1 VKLDAGMN
9 MPDLLM
15 KIGRRDPRL
24 TEVQPRIFRFEDFE
38 LDTARFE
45 LRSDGTRVHV
55 EPQVL
60 SLLILLAENA
70 ARMVSKD
77 EVIEKIWDGRIVSE
91 SAVAAR
97 IKAARKAIGDD
108 GKTQRLIRTIH
119 GKGFRFVGKLA
130 DVCAQATSS
139 PTLLQPDIASSD
151 TIITSSLTRRD
162 GRPSIAVVPFELA
175 GEAGPLGIIAD
186 ALPADIIM
194 DLSRLHWL
202 FVIARGSSFRFRGS
216 EADPLT
222 VGRALAVRY
231 CLTGSIE
238 VSGEEVTVAV
248 MLADA
253 EHGEAIWAEN
263 YRGALAELQ
272 LMRPDIEAHVV
283 AALEVHIPRNEV
295 RNARR
300 RPAAELDAWASFH
313 LGLDHMYR
321 FRQADNARAAELFA
335 QSLARDPHFSRALGG
350 LSFTHFQ
357 NAFLNFGGSPEA
369 EMEAARSFAHRAL
382 EADQFDPFAHFNVG
396 RSFWLDGR
404 LEDAIAWFDRATG
417 LSPSYAQGIYNRGL
431 VSTMAGKPKEADADL
446 TLALELSPLDPLA
459 YAMVSSRA
467 LAHVQL
473 GDYQKASELGSC
485 AAHMPG
491 AHKHIALIAA
501 FTAHLS
507 GNSNEASHWVAKG
520 KAADP
525 NLKAATFF
533 HAFPFAQNAAREVIE
548 KSIADLGL

>member
-1 VKLDAGMN
+1 
-9 MPDLLM
+9 MPDLPM
-15 KIGRRDPRL
+15 KIERRDPRL
-24 TEVQPRIFRFEDFE
+24 AEVQPRNFRFEDFE
-38 LDTARFE
+38 IDTARFE

-97 IKAARKAIGDD
+97 IKAVRKAIGDD
-108 GKTQRLIRTIH
+108 GKRQRLIRTIH
-119 GKGFRFVGKLA
+119 GKGFRFVGELA
-130 DVCAQATSS
+130 DCS
-139 PTLLQPDIASSD
+139 DIAPIPPVPLQTQVSSED
-151 TIITSSLTRRD
+151 TISTAVRTSRD
-162 GRPSIAVVPFELA
+162 GRPSIAVLPFELV

-202 FVIARGSSFRFRGS
+202 FVIARGSSFRFRGA

-231 CLTGSIE
+231 CLTGTIE
-238 VSGEEVTVAV
+238 VSGEEVAVAV

-300 RPAAELDAWASFH
+300 RPATELDAWASFH

-321 FRQADNARAAELFA
+321 FRQADNTRAAELFV
-335 QSLARDPHFSRALGG
+335 QSLDRDPYFARALGG

-369 EMEAARSFAHRAL
+369 ELEAARSFANRAL

-396 RSFWLDGR
+396 RSFWLDGQ

-485 AAHMPG
+485 AARMPG

-501 FTAHLS
+501 FTAHLA
-507 GNSNEASHWVAKG
+507 GNSNEASLWLAKG

-525 NLKAATFF
+525 SLKAETFF

>member
-1 VKLDAGMN
+1 LA
-9 MPDLLM
+9 
-15 KIGRRDPRL
+15 
-24 TEVQPRIFRFEDFE
+24 EVHPSVFRFDGFE

-45 LRSDGTRVHV
+45 LRCGGTPVHV

-60 SLLILLAENA
+60 SLLILLAQND
-70 ARMVSKD
+70 ARMVGKD
-77 EVIEKIWDGRIVSE
+77 ELIEKIWDGRIVSE

-97 IKAARKAIGDD
+97 IKSARKAIGDD
-108 GKTQRLIRTIH
+108 GKSQRLIRTIH

-130 DVCAQATSS
+130 EPAAAEPVPPVLRQAGTLTGAATRPSS
-139 PTLLQPDIASSD
+139 RTA
-151 TIITSSLTRRD
+151 RD
-162 GRPSIAVVPFELA
+162 GRPSIAVLPFELA

-202 FVIARGSSFRFRGS
+202 FVIARGSSFRFRGA
-216 EADPLT
+216 EADPLA
-222 VGRALAVRY
+222 VGHALAVRY
-231 CLTGSIE
+231 CLTGAIE
-238 VSGEEVTVAV
+238 VSGAEVTVTI
-248 MLADA
+248 MLADT
-253 EHGEAIWAEN
+253 EHGETIWADN

-272 LMRPDIEAHVV
+272 MMRSAIEAQVV

-300 RPAAELDAWASFH
+300 RPATELDAWASFH

-357 NAFLNFGGSPEA
+357 NAFLNFGGRPEA
-369 EMEAARSFAHRAL
+369 EMEAARNFAHRAL
-382 EADQFDPFAHFNVG
+382 EADQYDPFAHFNVG
-396 RSFWLDGR
+396 RSFWLDGQ
-404 LEDAIAWFDRATG
+404 LEDSIAWFDRATS

-459 YAMVSSRA
+459 YAMVASRA
-467 LAHVQL
+467 MAHVQL
-473 GDYQKASELGSC
+473 GDYEKAAELGSR
-485 AAHMPG
+485 AARMPG

-501 FTAHLS
+501 FTAHLA
-507 GNSNEASHWVAKG
+507 GNASEARLWLAKG
-520 KAADP
+520 TAADP
-525 NLKAATFF
+525 GLKAETFF
-533 HAFPFAQNAAREVIE
+533 HAFPFARNSAREVIE
-548 KSIADLGL
+548 KSLADLGL

>member
-1 VKLDAGMN
+1 MA
-9 MPDLLM
+9 
-15 KIGRRDPRL
+15 
-24 TEVQPRIFRFEDFE
+24 EVQPCIFRFEDFE
-38 LDTARFE
+38 LDIARFE
-45 LRSDGTRVHV
+45 LRSDGKRVHV

-108 GKTQRLIRTIH
+108 GKGQRLIRTIH
-119 GKGFRFVGKLA
+119 GKGFRFVGELA
-130 DVCAQATSS
+130 HSCRVASVS
-139 PTLLQPDIASSD
+139 PVPLQPEAACENAISEVVR
-151 TIITSSLTRRD
+151 TSRD
-162 GRPSIAVVPFELA
+162 GRPSVAVLPFELV

-202 FVIARGSSFRFRGS
+202 FVIARGSSFRFRGVD
-216 EADPLT
+216 ADPLT

-231 CLTGSIE
+231 CLTGTIE

-248 MLADA
+248 MLADGY
-253 EHGEAIWAEN
+253 HGETIWAEN

-272 LMRPDIEAHVV
+272 MMRPDIEAQVV

-300 RPAAELDAWASFH
+300 RPAAQLDAWASFH

-335 QSLARDPHFSRALGG
+335 QSLVRDPHFSRALGG

-357 NAFLNFGGSPEA
+357 NAFLNFGGRPEA
-369 EMEAARSFAHRAL
+369 ELEAARNFAHRAL
-382 EADQFDPFAHFNVG
+382 EADQYDPFAHFNVG
-396 RSFWLDGR
+396 RSFWLDGQ
-404 LEDAIAWFDRATG
+404 LEDSIAWFDRAAS

-467 LAHVQL
+467 MAHVQL
-473 GDYQKASELGSC
+473 GDFEKAAELGSR
-485 AAHMPG
+485 AARMPG

-501 FTAHLS
+501 FTAHLA
-507 GNSNEASHWVAKG
+507 GNSKVASLWLAKV

-525 NLKAATFF
+525 NLKAETFF
-533 HAFPFAQNAAREVIE
+533 HAFPFARNAAREVIE

>member
-1 VKLDAGMN
+1 LA
-9 MPDLLM
+9 
-15 KIGRRDPRL
+15 
-24 TEVQPRIFRFEDFE
+24 EVRHCIFRFEDFE
-38 LDTARFE
+38 IDTARFE
-45 LRSDGTRVHV
+45 LRSDGARVHV

-60 SLLILLAENA
+60 SLLILLAENS

-108 GKTQRLIRTIH
+108 GKDQRLIRTIH
-119 GKGFRFVGKLA
+119 GKGFRFVGELTACLGIPPVPLQTQDSYEDAANKA
-130 DVCAQATSS
+130 DRTS
-139 PTLLQPDIASSD
+139 
-151 TIITSSLTRRD
+151 RD
-162 GRPSIAVVPFELA
+162 GRPSIAVLPFELV

-202 FVIARGSSFRFRGS
+202 FVIARGSSFRFRGA

-231 CLTGSIE
+231 CLTGTIE

-263 YRGALAELQ
+263 YRGELAELQ
-272 LMRPDIEAHVV
+272 LMRPDIEAHIV

-300 RPAAELDAWASFH
+300 RPATELDAWASFH

-335 QSLARDPHFSRALGG
+335 QSLARDPYFSRALGG

-357 NAFLNFGGSPEA
+357 NAFLNFCGSPEA

-396 RSFWLDGR
+396 RSFWLDGQ
-404 LEDAIAWFDRATG
+404 LEEAIAWFDRATG

-446 TLALELSPLDPLA
+446 KLALELSPLDPLA

-467 LAHVQL
+467 MAHVQI
-473 GDYQKASELGSC
+473 GDYEKAAELGSR
-485 AAHMPG
+485 AARMPG
-491 AHKHIALIAA
+491 AHKHIALIAS
-501 FTAHLS
+501 FTAHLA
-507 GNSNEASHWVAKG
+507 GNSNEASLWLAKG

-525 NLKAATFF
+525 DLNAETFF
-533 HAFPFAQNAAREVIE
+533 HAFPFAQNAARQVIE
-548 KSIADLGL
+548 KSITDLGL